1 MSAPEPTRLFDLR
14 PGLERDRE
22 ALRAAF
28 DEVLAAGTF
37 VLGPFVERFERELA
51 SFCGVGHAVGVAS
64 GSDAI
69 ELALRALGV
78 GPGDAVVTSPFT
90 FVATAEAI
98 VHTGARPLF
107 ADVEPGAFLLDLEA
121 VDQALSRL
129 PRSPEGSRVLPGGE
143 RVRAIVPVHLFGAVV
158 DAGGLSELAAR
169 HGLWVVEDAAQA
181 LGGASGERQAGAI
194 GAAGCFSF
202 FPTKTLGALGDGGA
216 VLTDDAALAREV
228 RSLRQHGCAE
238 KGRVGERLGRNSRL
252 DALQAALLSA
262 RLTGLP
268 EALRERR
275 VLRRRYHEALAGLG
289 PEIVPLGPAEPCEGH
304 AAALMVVRVRRR
316 DELAR
321 YLAERGV
328 GTGVYYDRPL
338 HTCGPYADAPRLGP
352 LPVAERAAR
361 ESLALPL
368 FPGLDPVTVGRIAAE
383 VEAFARAGVRLTRR
397 ARAGEGGQSA
407 GVAACFLRLGD
418 VCGGRVRGGQ
428 ARQIMSG
435 RGTPLA

>member
-1 MSAPEPTRLFDLR
+1 MSPPPRPGPPAPLGAPSEPAATRLIDLG

-51 SFCGVGHAVGVAS
+51 AYCGVGHAVGVAS
-64 GSDAI
+64 GSDAL

-98 VHTGARPLF
+98 AHAGARPLF
-107 ADVEPGAFLLDLEA
+107 ADVEPDTWLLDLEA
-121 VDQALSRL
+121 VDRALSRL
-129 PRSPEGSRVLPGGE
+129 PRSAAGPRLLPGGE
-143 RVRAIVPVHLFGAVV
+143 RVRAVMPVHLFGAVV
-158 DAGGLSELAAR
+158 DAGRLREVAAR

-181 LGGASGERQAGAI
+181 LGGSSGGRMAGAL
-194 GAAGCFSF
+194 GAAGCLSF

-216 VLTDDAALAREV
+216 VLTDDAGLAREV
-228 RSLRQHGCAE
+228 RALRQHGCVE
-238 KGRVGERLGRNSRL
+238 RGRAGERLGRNSRL

-262 RLTGLP
+262 RLGRLP
-268 EALRERR
+268 EGLAERR
-275 VLRRRYHEALAGLG
+275 ALRRRYHEALAGLG
-289 PEIVPLGPAEPCEGH
+289 PEVEPVGPAEPCEGH
-304 AAALMVVRVRRR
+304 AAALMVVRARRR

-321 YLAERGV
+321 HLAARGV

-338 HTCGPYADAPRLGP
+338 HACAPYLDAPRLGP
-352 LPVAERAAR
+352 LPAAERAAR

-368 FPGLDPVTVGRIAAE
+368 YPGLDPAAVGRIAAE
-383 VEAFARAGVRLTRR
+383 IEAFARPA
-397 ARAGEGGQSA
+397 
-407 GVAACFLRLGD
+407 
-418 VCGGRVRGGQ
+418 
-428 ARQIMSG
+428 
-435 RGTPLA
+435 PP